1 MSHKDFLLF
10 KQWLIDVEYVV
21 FYLEHSFLGRPGDN
35 QFKFLDASLR
45 GDVVIVTFSSDLI
58 IEIVGPSNVKILKSC
73 TEFDSIKVLKINWGN
88 DSILLRDASLQI
100 AT

>member
-21 FYLEHSFLGRPGDN
+21 FYLEHPFLGRPGDN
-35 QFKFLDASLR
+35 QFKFMEARLSD
-45 GDVVIVTFSSDLI
+45 DVAIITFSSDLI
-58 IEIVGPSNVKILKSC
+58 IEIVEPSNVKILKSC
-73 TEFDSIKVLKINWGN
+73 AEFDSIKVLKINWRN
-88 DSILLRDASLQI
+88 ESVVLRDSSLQI